1 MDTFMCSSW
10 YHLRYLSPD
19 YDKGPFDPK
28 EYDYW
33 APVDVYTGGIE
44 HATMHLIYTRFFQ
57 KALRDM
63 GIAKGAE
70 PMLQL
75 RNQGIVLGEDSE
87 KMSKSRGNVISPD
100 DLVKAYGSDSVRAYI
115 MFFARWELGAPWN
128 KSGIDGTVRW
138 LRRVWT
144 ICQDA
149 PAGKSASPEAEKT
162 LRRKVHQTLRSV
174 TRDFETFE
182 FNTIVSGLMELLND
196 MQKFHQ
202 DNPGPSKIWNE
213 AVDIYLRMLAPVAP
227 HISEEIWANLGK
239 PYSVHT
245 RDWPVV
251 DETAAADE
259 SITLVLQ
266 VNGKV
271 RDRLVVAVN
280 VTEAEAKTAALANEA
295 VLRALDGRQPRQV
308 IYVAGRL
315 VNVVG

>member
-1 MDTFMCSSW
+1 
-10 YHLRYLSPD
+10 
-19 YDKGPFDPK
+19 
-28 EYDYW
+28 
-33 APVDVYTGGIE
+33 
-44 HATMHLIYTRFFQ
+44 
-57 KALRDM
+57 
-63 GIAKGAE
+63 
-70 PMLQL
+70 
-75 RNQGIVLGEDSE
+75 
-87 KMSKSRGNVISPD
+87 
-100 DLVKAYGSDSVRAYI
+100 
-115 MFFARWELGAPWN
+115 
-128 KSGIDGTVRW
+128 
-138 LRRVWT
+138 
-144 ICQDA
+144 
-149 PAGKSASPEAEKT
+149 
-162 LRRKVHQTLRSV
+162 
-174 TRDFETFE
+174 
-182 FNTIVSGLMELLND
+182 MELLND